1 MKPTLKPTLKPVGN
15 KRLKLSALNHKD
27 EHKYTVSQDDRKP
40 FSAKYY
46 LTDSE
51 RRELM
56 NNTSSSALVL
66 YEYYLRLACSSK
78 TQPELSDLKAAR
90 DLGMK
95 FNTVRGLKKQLK
107 KAGWVKIIK
116 TPRNRNTGH
125 KGFLYYLGKEAVR
138 MN

>member
-1 MKPTLKPTLKPVGN
+1 MTKARIKAFNFSTLN
-15 KRLKLSALNHKD
+15 NKD

-51 RRELM
+51 RRELI
-56 NNTSSSALVL
+56 NEINTSALVL
-66 YEYYLRLACSSK
+66 YEYYLRLACSSR
-78 TQPELSDLKAAR
+78 TQPELTDQKAAK
-90 DLGMK
+90 DLGLK
-95 FNTVRGLKKQLK
+95 FNTVRKLKSQLV
-107 KAGWVKIIK
+107 KAGWVKIVT

-125 KGFLYYLGKEAVR
+125 KGFFYYLGKRAVQ